1 MDNVFKLEFAKGGR
15 FKAKLLE
22 ELAPKTCQVFLD
34 SLPFSTS
41 LLHGIFSGHMFYGTE
56 PLEMNEVENPVVL
69 GVQAGDI
76 FINTNANR
84 SLFECKVIP
93 PRFVIT
99 YSSSVVFWN
108 WAGSMPSNYFAKII
122 DGDIEE
128 LFRIGQR
135 IKWEGKED
143 LTCTLL

>member
-1 MDNVFKLEFAKGGR
+1 MEKVFGLEFSKGGR

-22 ELAPKTCQVFLD
+22 ELAPKTCQMFLK

-41 LLHGIFSGHMFYGTE
+41 LLHGIFSGHMFYGTKR
-56 PLEMNEVENPVVL
+56 LEMNEVENPVVL

-84 SLFECKVIP
+84 SVFEGKVIP
-93 PRFVIT
+93 PRIAMT

-108 WAGSMPSNYFAKII
+108 WAGLMPSNYFAKII
-122 DGDIEE
+122 DGDMEE
-128 LFRIGQR
+128 LFRVGQR

-143 LTCTLL
+143 LICTLL

>member
-1 MDNVFKLEFAKGGR
+1 VDKIFKLEFVKGGR

-22 ELAPKTCQVFLD
+22 ELAPKTCQGFLN
-34 SLPFSTS
+34 SLPFSTP
-41 LLHGIFSGHMFYGTE
+41 LLHGMFSGHMFYGTE
-56 PLEMNEVENPVVL
+56 SLEINEVENPVVL

-76 FINTNANR
+76 FINTNANL
-84 SLFECKVIP
+84 SLFESKVIP
-93 PRFVIT
+93 PRLAIT

-108 WAGSMPSNYFAKII
+108 WAGPMPSNYFAKII

-135 IKWEGKED
+135 IKWQGKED
-143 LTCTLL
+143 LVCTLL